1 MQPENIEK
9 NQKFKLWVIINFELN
24 YLRLNSERKEASA
37 SGIFKVP
44 FHICVDCNCNSVS
57 KFKGL
62 FSRKFNFALGLQVYK
77 TNNIF
82 YTLKWASLL
91 QNRALKSDM

>member
-1 MQPENIEK
+1 MLPENIEK

-24 YLRLNSERKEASA
+24 YLRLNSERKQLSA

-57 KFKGL
+57 KFKVQ
-62 FSRKFNFALGLQVYK
+62 FHMRPAGLQNKHYILYSK
-77 TNNIF
+77 M
-82 YTLKWASLL
+82 
-91 QNRALKSDM
+91 D

>member
-24 YLRLNSERKEASA
+24 YLRLNSERKKVLA

-57 KFKGL
+57 TFKGL
-62 FSRKFNFALGLQVYK
+62 FSCKFNF
-77 TNNIF
+77 T
-82 YTLKWASLL
+82 
-91 QNRALKSDM
+91 